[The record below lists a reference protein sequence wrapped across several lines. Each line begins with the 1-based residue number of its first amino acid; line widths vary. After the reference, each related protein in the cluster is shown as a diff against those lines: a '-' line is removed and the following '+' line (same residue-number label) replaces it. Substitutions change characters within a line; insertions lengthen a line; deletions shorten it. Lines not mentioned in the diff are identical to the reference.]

1 MSDSFR
7 CYYVEKDAAGCI
19 HGGVKS
25 LPVSDLPSGDVLIRV
40 AYSSLNY
47 KDALAATGHPGVART
62 FPHIPGIDAAGT
74 VVHSDNATYRPGDE
88 VIVTGYELGAG
99 RWGGWSELIR
109 VPADWIVAQPA
120 GLTPLEAM
128 TYGTAGFTAAQALTA
143 IEHQGITPASGEIV
157 VTGASGGVGCL
168 AVGLLAK
175 AGYRP
180 VASSGKP
187 QAAEMLRRLGAS
199 RIVSRDE
206 VRDPSDRPLLSAK
219 WAAAVDNVGGQTLAT
234 LLKSLDQGGLVAAC
248 GLVGGHDLATTVYP
262 FLLRGIHLAG
272 IASASCPMPQRRE
285 IWRKLATQ
293 WKLQQLASVGT
304 VITLEQLP
312 EKIAAMLAGNSLG
325 RVVVEIDRKWEMG
338 NRK

>member
-7 CYYVEKDAAGCI
+7 CYYVEKDAAGRV
-19 HGGVKS
+19 HGRVQS
-25 LPVSDLPSGDVLIRV
+25 LPVSDLPPGEVLIRV

-47 KDALAATGHPGVART
+47 KDALAATGHPGVARNL
-62 FPHIPGIDAAGT
+62 PHVPGIDAAGT
-74 VVHSDNATYRPGDE
+74 VVQSDTRAYRQGDE

-99 RWGGWSELIR
+99 HWGGWSELIR
-109 VPADWIVAQPA
+109 VPADWIVARPA

-128 TYGTAGFTAAQALTA
+128 SYGTAGFTAAQALAA
-143 IEHQGITPASGEIV
+143 IEHQGITPNSGEVV

-175 AGYRP
+175 AGFRA

-187 QAAEMLRRLGAS
+187 QAAEMFRQLGAS

-206 VRDPSDRPLLSAK
+206 VRDISDRPLLSAR

-234 LLKSLDQGGLVAAC
+234 LLKSLDHGGLVAAC
-248 GLVGGHDLATTVYP
+248 GLVGGHELAATVYP

-272 IASASCPMPQRRE
+272 IASAGCPMPQRRE
-285 IWRKLATQ
+285 IWRKLATE
-293 WKLQQLASVGT
+293 WKLPQLASVVT

-312 EKIAAMLAGNSLG
+312 KKIAAMLAGNSLG
-325 RVVVEIDRKWEMG
+325 RVVVEIDRKSEMG